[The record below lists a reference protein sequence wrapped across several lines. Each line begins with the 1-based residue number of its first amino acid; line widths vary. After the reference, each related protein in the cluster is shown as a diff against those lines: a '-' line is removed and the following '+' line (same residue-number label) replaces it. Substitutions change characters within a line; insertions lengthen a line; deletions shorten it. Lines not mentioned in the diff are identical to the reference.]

1 VLAHIHPSR
10 QSFTC
15 EASPSF
21 NDAFPP
27 GSESGNAQG
36 PPSAQGSFARVRR
49 YPQRRTVTRH
59 VSRRYPT
66 FSATTSP
73 CVRPNPS
80 RPISVQPYRVG
91 LCRLLPAPAGRRP
104 FPTLSPRV
112 FPWMPRPMPR
122 WVVKVHVPVSSF
134 HDNGLPYG
142 LTGRLTHHIPLSNF
156 RAGKHFGTAVI
167 SLCFGL
173 QVCLPSRLLLPLRF
187 RRMAAMAFTFELNV
201 RRCLR
206 THRIC

>member
-1 VLAHIHPSR
+1 MLVHHTPRSTVVCL
-10 QSFTC
+10 QS
-15 EASPSF
+15 SSQF
-21 NDAFPP
+21 NGAFGP

-36 PPSAQGSFARVRR
+36 PPSAQGSFARVGH

-59 VSRRYPT
+59 VSERYPA

-73 CVRPNPS
+73 CARPNPS
-80 RPISVQPYRVG
+80 QPISVQPYRAG
-91 LCRLLPAPAGRRP
+91 LCRLLPAPAARRP
-104 FPTLSPRV
+104 FPMLSPRV
-112 FPWMPRPMPR
+112 FPWMLRPMPR

-134 HDNGLPYG
+134 HDDGLPYG
-142 LTGRLTHHIPLSNF
+142 ITGRLTHNIPLNNF

-173 QVCLPSRLLLPLRF
+173 QVCLPSRLFPPLRP
-187 RRMAAMAFTFELNV
+187 RRKAAMAFTFEQNV
-201 RRCLR
+201 RRYLR